1 MFKFLL
7 PLLLL
12 PVMALSHPVAELN
25 QAYSDKSKDYQPR
38 TRHLDKNGRA
48 KFVNHLILADSPYL
62 LQHAHNPI
70 NWYSWSD
77 EAFDK
82 ARTENKLIFLSIGY
96 ATCHWCHV
104 MEEES
109 FDDLEV
115 AKLMNQYFIAI
126 KVDREI
132 QPDVDATFMNIS
144 QLTTGGGGWPL
155 NVFLT
160 PDGRSFLTDTYI
172 TKERLISVIPQ
183 LQHLWQNETEKIT
196 ALADQTV
203 QMVDT
208 IKSTQN
214 TLKAIALDQTIF
226 NKTTQSILDTFDE
239 IQGGF
244 GDAPKFPHESL
255 QLFLLDEQKRN
266 PSEDKLTAIITTLDA
281 MATGGFYDVIGGGFH
296 RYSVD
301 NAWMVPHFEKMLYN
315 QAQLSLLYTRAYQ
328 LTKKPLYKRI
338 AEQTL
343 DYVLKEM
350 QDKKGGFFSATDA
363 DSEGEEGTFFIF
375 SSNDLQSILNT
386 EQYQQTLKWFDLS
399 KHTEFEN
406 KNVIRFHDVNQL
418 QPTDYSVVDAFIDKI
433 YRARAQR
440 IPPLTDNKV
449 LLSWNALLIQSF
461 IEAGQVFDNPH
472 YLNTGINTA
481 QYLFDQFYQHN
492 QLYRVSINQRVST
505 PALFE
510 DYAYFTQ
517 ALLAVFD
524 QTHEQVWLDR
534 VEQLVQQMN
543 TDFWDQKNFGFHMS
557 AGKKHLNL
565 SLKQIYDD
573 ALPSANGIAY
583 QVLVKLSARTTNPDY
598 ATQAQQLLG
607 TVSSLIKKDPYSY
620 TSFIQGLNNV
630 MNGEVS
636 TVQYAY
642 QGRIR
647 VHIQTLGNDEL
658 LVNLS
663 LNPLWHINSNQ
674 PLQSSLIAT
683 QVNNM
688 DVEHWAITK
697 ASYPKGELAKLG
709 FSKDKISIYKGQV
722 SIKLSLSQRSK
733 DYVKPSLSLTLQAC
747 SDKVCLPPT
756 TLTLKP

>member
-1 MFKFLL
+1 MLKVFLL
-7 PLLLL
+7 LFFMPAM
-12 PVMALSHPVAELN
+12 VLSHPMDELN
-25 QAYSDKSKDYQPR
+25 TAYSNKGSDYQPR
-38 TRHLDKNGRA
+38 TRHIDEDGKA
-48 KFVNHLILADSPYL
+48 KFVNHLILSDSPYL

-77 EAFDK
+77 EAFNK

-109 FDDLEV
+109 FEDLEV

-144 QLTTGGGGWPL
+144 QLTTGSGGWPL

-183 LQHLWQNETEKIT
+183 LQHLWQNETGKIT
-196 ALADQTV
+196 ALADLTV

-214 TLKAIALDQTIF
+214 ALQVIALDQTIF
-226 NKTTQSILDTFDE
+226 NKTTLSILDSFDE

-244 GDAPKFPHESL
+244 GEAPKFPRESL

-343 DYVLKEM
+343 NYVLKEM
-350 QDKKGGFFSATDA
+350 QNKKGGFFSATDA

-375 SSNDLQSILNT
+375 SSSDLQSILNT
-386 EQYQQTLKWFDLS
+386 EQYQQALKWFDLS

-433 YRARAQR
+433 YQARIQR
-440 IPPLTDNKV
+440 VPPLTDNKV

-461 IEAGQVFDNPH
+461 IEAGQVFNNPH

-481 QYLFDQFYQHN
+481 QYLFDQFYQNN
-492 QLYRVSINQRVST
+492 QLYRVSIDQRVST

-510 DYAYFTQ
+510 DYVYFAQ

-524 QTHEQVWLDR
+524 QTHEQVWLNR

-543 TDFWDQKNFGFHMS
+543 TYFWDKQNFGFRMS
-557 AGKKHLNL
+557 TGKKHLNL

-583 QVLVKLSARTTNPDY
+583 QVLVKLSARTTNLDY

-607 TVSSLIKKDPYSY
+607 AVSSLIKKDPYSY

-630 MNGEVS
+630 MNGELS

-647 VHIQTLGNDEL
+647 VHTQMLDNNEL

-674 PLQSSLIAT
+674 PLQDSLIAT
-683 QVNNM
+683 KVINI
-688 DVEHWAITK
+688 DAEHWTITK

-709 FSKDKISIYKGQV
+709 FSKEKISIYKGQII
-722 SIKLSLSQRSK
+722 IKLKLKNLSEHYIPPTLK
-733 DYVKPSLSLTLQAC
+733 LSLQAC
-747 SDKVCLPPT
+747 SNKICLPPAIVM
-756 TLTLKP
+756 LTP

>member
-12 PVMALSHPVAELN
+12 PIMALSHPVAELN
-25 QAYSDKSKDYQPR
+25 QAYSDKGKDYQPR

-115 AKLMNQYFIAI
+115 AKLMNQHFIAI

-255 QLFLLDEQKRN
+255 QLFL
-266 PSEDKLTAIITTLDA
+266 
-281 MATGGFYDVIGGGFH
+281 
-296 RYSVD
+296 
-301 NAWMVPHFEKMLYN
+301 
-315 QAQLSLLYTRAYQ
+315 
-328 LTKKPLYKRI
+328 
-338 AEQTL
+338 
-343 DYVLKEM
+343 
-350 QDKKGGFFSATDA
+350 
-363 DSEGEEGTFFIF
+363 
-375 SSNDLQSILNT
+375 
-386 EQYQQTLKWFDLS
+386 
-399 KHTEFEN
+399 KHN
-406 KNVIRFHDVNQL
+406 L
-418 QPTDYSVVDAFIDKI
+418 AFV
-433 YRARAQR
+433 RRCVCR
-440 IPPLTDNKV
+440 
-449 LLSWNALLIQSF
+449 
-461 IEAGQVFDNPH
+461 
-472 YLNTGINTA
+472 
-481 QYLFDQFYQHN
+481 
-492 QLYRVSINQRVST
+492 
-505 PALFE
+505 
-510 DYAYFTQ
+510 
-517 ALLAVFD
+517 AVF
-524 QTHEQVWLDR
+524 L
-534 VEQLVQQMN
+534 
-543 TDFWDQKNFGFHMS
+543 
-557 AGKKHLNL
+557 
-565 SLKQIYDD
+565 
-573 ALPSANGIAY
+573 
-583 QVLVKLSARTTNPDY
+583 
-598 ATQAQQLLG
+598 
-607 TVSSLIKKDPYSY
+607 
-620 TSFIQGLNNV
+620 
-630 MNGEVS
+630 
-636 TVQYAY
+636 
-642 QGRIR
+642 
-647 VHIQTLGNDEL
+647 
-658 LVNLS
+658 
-663 LNPLWHINSNQ
+663 
-674 PLQSSLIAT
+674 
-683 QVNNM
+683 
-688 DVEHWAITK
+688 
-697 ASYPKGELAKLG
+697 
-709 FSKDKISIYKGQV
+709 
-722 SIKLSLSQRSK
+722 
-733 DYVKPSLSLTLQAC
+733 
-747 SDKVCLPPT
+747 
-756 TLTLKP
+756 